1 MAGSLRRSVIKQPF
15 PRQAEEPRVGGS
27 DRAVVS
33 DNNLFLALL
42 PASLVGLAWGLVVV
56 RMALKKKYID
66 FRLIL
71 VPKIPN

>member
-1 MAGSLRRSVIKQPF
+1 VIGFIEGAIGLSSQTISISSF
-15 PRQAEEPRVGGS
+15 I
-27 DRAVVS
+27 
-33 DNNLFLALL
+33 
-42 PASLVGLAWGLVVV
+42 ASLPVGLAWGLVVV